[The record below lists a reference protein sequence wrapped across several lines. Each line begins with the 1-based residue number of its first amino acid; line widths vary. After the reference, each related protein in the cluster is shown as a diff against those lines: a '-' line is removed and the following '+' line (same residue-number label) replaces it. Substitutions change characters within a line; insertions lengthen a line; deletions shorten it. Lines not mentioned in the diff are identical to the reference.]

1 MKKYV
6 LKDADGNYYEDI
18 GSYYRCKDPVIT
30 TKNKAEAHTFVTREV
45 AVDLMWVLSA
55 VYDHK
60 FELEEFT

>member
-18 GSYYRCKDPVIT
+18 DSYYRCKDPIIT
-30 TKNKAEAHTFVTREV
+30 TKNKAEAYTFVTREV
-45 AVDLMWVLSA
+45 AVDLMLVLSA

-60 FELEEFT
+60 FELEEF